1 MELIYNI
8 LQATF
13 FTMTPLLVVA
23 LGGLFSERSGVVN
36 IALEGIMVMGAF
48 IGIFVISMIE
58 GGSIPGQLVLI
69 IGVIVGGLVGLI
81 FSVFH
86 AFASINLKSDQTI
99 SGTALNIFAPAV
111 AIFVARSML
120 GGSKEI
126 KFLTVF
132 RIKRVPFLTDIP
144 ILGRIFFEDFY
155 ITFYVG
161 LIILLISWFVLYK
174 TRLGLRIRA
183 CGENPHAADSVGINI
198 YKIRYIGVLTSGFL
212 AGMGGV
218 IFIISASQAFA
229 ASVSG
234 YGFLAIAVLIFG
246 NWQPKKILFASFFF
260 GLMTT
265 LAAMYTEIPLLKG
278 LGLSEE
284 FYNMIPYIATL
295 VVLALLSKSS
305 KAPKAVGVIYDKGA
319 R

>member
-1 MELIYNI
+1 M
-8 LQATF
+8 A
-13 FTMTPLLVVA
+13 
-23 LGGLFSERSGVVN
+23 
-36 IALEGIMVMGAF
+36 
-48 IGIFVISMIE
+48 
-58 GGSIPGQLVLI
+58 
-69 IGVIVGGLVGLI
+69 I

-86 AFASINLKSDQTI
+86 AFASINLKADQTI

-161 LIILLISWFVLYK
+161 FIILLISWFVLYK

-218 IFIISASQAFA
+218 IFIISA
-229 ASVSG
+229 
-234 YGFLAIAVLIFG
+234 
-246 NWQPKKILFASFFF
+246 K
-260 GLMTT
+260 
-265 LAAMYTEIPLLKG
+265 PLQHQ
-278 LGLSEE
+278 
-284 FYNMIPYIATL
+284 
-295 VVLALLSKSS
+295 
-305 KAPKAVGVIYDKGA
+305 
-319 R
+319 